1 MKCVKCGCEFE
12 EGLFCPECGAK
23 YDEKEAEEKRIQD
36 EIRMKEEKEKR
47 KLELEK
53 AKVEQEKLA
62 VEKAAYEAELAR
74 QKNEKARIE
83 QENRAKMEEQER
95 KRQEELTRTFNG
107 VLYNTIDEMNAA
119 KEVYEE
125 QERKRQEELTRT
137 FNGVLYNTIEE
148 MNVAKD
154 AYEKQ
159 VAIEKQTKRTNLL
172 AISSFVLALA
182 TLPLFATA
190 VLWLP
195 SIVLSIVFG
204 VKAVKRKTN
213 KKGLVIAG
221 FLVDAFYI
229 LLFIVAFILVFN
241 SI

>member
-1 MKCVKCGCEFE
+1 MKCVKCGREFE

-23 YDEKEAEEKRIQD
+23 CEEKEAEEKRIQD

-74 QKNEKARIE
+74 QQNEKARIE
-83 QENRAKMEEQER
+83 QENRAKM
-95 KRQEELTRTFNG
+95 
-107 VLYNTIDEMNAA
+107 
-119 KEVYEE
+119 EE

-172 AISSFVLALA
+172 AVSSFVLALA

-241 SI
+241 NI

>member
-74 QKNEKARIE
+74 QQNEKARIE
-83 QENRAKMEEQER
+83 QENRAKM
-95 KRQEELTRTFNG
+95 
-107 VLYNTIDEMNAA
+107 
-119 KEVYEE
+119 EE

-172 AISSFVLALA
+172 AVSSFVLALA

-241 SI
+241 NI